1 MLFDRRGKP
10 DWFCPLPLWFQW
22 SEKCGDF
29 AVVIFGVGFENQF
42 YVFVLFDE
50 RFDGTGGFL
59 TIGA

>member
-1 MLFDRRGKP
+1 MLFGCLLIHQIEP
-10 DWFCPLPLWFQW
+10 AQ
-22 SEKCGDF
+22 GDF

-59 TIGA
+59 AIGA